1 VDVFAKFRVS
11 RRISGWVS
19 RSTHRSNGC
28 AVRAVEI
35 STARGSRSAN
45 EAKFKLMK
53 ILFVDLEREWRG
65 GQSQALLTITGL
77 RKNGH
82 EVILVAP
89 DGAPLAGRGAKA
101 GISVRRVPQLGMRL
115 WASLAIR
122 SLLKQMRFDLVHV
135 NEPHALTAAWLA
147 HAHHKLPLVLS
158 RRIGFPLKKTSIARA
173 RYGALTRF
181 LANCDDVRASLLRSG
196 VNSERISVVNEG
208 VEIPTPT
215 TDTARA
221 ETRQKWNIQPDNFLF
236 GCVGVFVSEK
246 GQRHLIGALAILRK
260 QFPDSRLILAG
271 DGACRAELEELAK
284 KLGQSEAIV
293 FTGFLGDVTP
303 VYAALDAFVFPSE
316 FEGLGTALQSAMALG
331 LPCASTARGGL
342 AEVVANERTVLVA
355 EPDADEFAKAMMRLL
370 VDEPLRKRLGAAAR
384 EEIAR
389 RFSDTGMVLRTI
401 EVYGDVCARK

>member
-1 VDVFAKFRVS
+1 
-11 RRISGWVS
+11 
-19 RSTHRSNGC
+19 
-28 AVRAVEI
+28 
-35 STARGSRSAN
+35 
-45 EAKFKLMK
+45 MK

-65 GQSQALLTITGL
+65 GQSQALLTIAGL
-77 RKNGH
+77 RESGH
-82 EVILVAP
+82 EVILLVP
-89 DGAPLAGRGAKA
+89 DGAPLAERGAKA

-115 WASLAIR
+115 WASIAIR
-122 SLLKQMRFDLVHV
+122 SLLKQVRFDLVHV

-147 HAHHKLPLVLS
+147 RAHHELPLVLS
-158 RRIGFPLKKTSIARA
+158 RRIGFPLKKTWIARA

-208 VEIPTPT
+208 VEVPAPT

-221 ETRQKWNIQPDNFLF
+221 EARKKWNIQPDEFLF
-236 GCVGVFVSEK
+236 GCVGVFVPEK

-271 DGACRAELEELAK
+271 DGACRAELEELAN

-293 FTGFLGDVTP
+293 FTGFLGDVAP

-331 LPCASTARGGL
+331 LPCVSTARGGL
-342 AEVVANERTVLVA
+342 AEVVANERTALVA
-355 EPDADEFAKAMMRLL
+355 EPDADEFAKAMMRLV
-370 VDEPLRKRLGAAAR
+370 VDAPLRKRLGAAAR
-384 EEIAR
+384 EEIALG
-389 RFSDTGMVLRTI
+389 FSDTRMVFRTI
-401 EVYGDVCARK
+401 EVYDDVCARK